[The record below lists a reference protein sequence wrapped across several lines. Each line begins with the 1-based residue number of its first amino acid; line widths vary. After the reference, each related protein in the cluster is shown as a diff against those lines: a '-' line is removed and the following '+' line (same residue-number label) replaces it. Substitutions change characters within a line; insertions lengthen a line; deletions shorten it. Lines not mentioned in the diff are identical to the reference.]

1 MKTVLVTG
9 ASGGIGQAVALDL
22 AKNGYGLAL
31 HYRSGKAKAEALA
44 AAVRALGAEARLIA
58 FDLTDR
64 DATRAAI
71 EADMAAHGVY
81 HGVVCNAGIHD
92 DNPFP
97 LLDGGQWD
105 RVIRTDLDGVYNVL
119 HPIVMP
125 MVSARIRGRIV
136 AIASLSG
143 QIGNRGQV
151 NYSAAKA
158 GVIGAAK
165 ALAVELARHKITV
178 NCVSPGV
185 IETEM
190 LEGLPVDEIKKAI
203 PMRRFGRPEEVAS
216 LVTYLMGESAAYITR
231 QVIAVNGGL
240 I

>member
-9 ASGGIGQAVALDL
+9 ASGGIGQAIAVDL
-22 AKNGYGLAL
+22 AKNGYEVVV
-31 HYRSGKAKAEALA
+31 HYRSGKEKAEATA
-44 AAVRALGAEARLIA
+44 ESVRAAGAQARLLC
-58 FDLTDR
+58 FDVTDR
-64 DATRAAI
+64 EAARTAI
-71 EADMAAHGVY
+71 EADMEANGVY
-81 HGVVCNAGIHD
+81 HGVVCNAGIHE

-105 RVIRTDLDGVYNVL
+105 RVLRTDLDGVYNVL

-125 MVSARIRGRIV
+125 MVSARIRGRIIT
-136 AIASLSG
+136 IASLSG

-158 GVIGAAK
+158 GVIGATK

-203 PMRRFGRPEEVAS
+203 PMRRFGRAEEVAS
-216 LVTYLMGESAAYITR
+216 LVTYLMGEHAAYITR